1 MEARIKILLL
11 FMFLILNSVAA
22 QPVPRLS
29 SETEWRA
36 LLDLRS
42 SLGIRAKDWHKKANP
57 CLNWTGIECKD
68 GHVTGISLS
77 GLRRTREGKLNPR
90 FAIDSLPNFP
100 LLFTFNSSGFELPG
114 QIPEWLGERLSNLEV
129 LDLRSSSIYG
139 SIPSSLGSLS
149 RLSSLYLSNNLMA
162 GNMPTALGKLFS
174 LSVLDLSQNSLTG
187 QIPGE
192 ISALGNLSR
201 LDLSSNYLSGEIP
214 LGLGSLSTLK
224 QLNLSNNSLSA
235 FIPAQLGNLSQLI
248 ELDLGF
254 NSFFGSLPKE
264 LGGLRSLRKMLVGN
278 NRLEGS
284 LLDGLFQELARLEY
298 LVLCENSFVGT
309 LPDAIWSM
317 SHLKYLDV
325 SGNNLTGLF
334 PKLVAS
340 VNVTDA
346 VFNFSNNLFYGNL
359 SSGIGKVRV
368 VDVSSNYFEGS
379 APNETGIKIILT
391 NNCFL
396 SVSGQRNSEACLKFY
411 SERGLFFGNDSGN
424 EPLEPPFIQSSKS
437 RKRLVYVMVGV
448 FGGLGFIVVLIT
460 GILLLLKACNTGSTN
475 HQRENSNVRTVAG
488 GGIEPSH
495 KVFIDLS
502 KVGESFTY
510 EQMLVATCN
519 FSTENLI
526 KQGHSGDLFRGT
538 LEGGYSVVVKRVD
551 LRSTGGESIMS
562 ELDLFGRVSHPRL
575 VPLVGHCLEDEH
587 EKFLVYKYMP
597 NGDLSNAMYRL
608 TSGEEDLQSLDW
620 ITRLKIAIGAAEAL
634 SYLHHECTPPV
645 VHRDIE
651 ASSILLDDKYEVR
664 LGSFSEVCA
673 PEPIRTVAFSFICS
687 FKISTPF
694 SFLTICRTS
703 GKRPSG
709 SSPVTCAYDVYCFG
723 KVLLELVTGRL
734 GISRL
739 NDADAKQWLESNLP
753 YISIHEKEQ
762 VIKIVDQSLIID
774 EDLLEEVW
782 AVAIV
787 AKSCLNP
794 KASRRPSM
802 RHVLKAL
809 ENPFKVVREE
819 NFSSGRLRMGSSR
832 RSWTAAF
839 FGSWHHSSS
848 DSSNMSG
855 QTNRE
860 IIGGLRQSERVGSR
874 SSGVNDHSSSHK
886 RSSSDVF
893 PEPVEMADVERQDCA
908 S

>member
-1 MEARIKILLL
+1 MEARLKILLF
-11 FMFLILNSVAA
+11 FMFLVLNSVVA

-36 LLDLRS
+36 LLELRS

-68 GHVTGISLS
+68 GHVTGITLS
-77 GLRRTREGKLNPR
+77 GVRRTRDGKLNPR
-90 FAIDSLPNFP
+90 FSIDSLPNFP
-100 LLFTFNSSGFELPG
+100 LLSTFNSSGFELAG
-114 QIPEWLGERLSNLEV
+114 QIPEWLGQRLSNLQV

-139 SIPSSLGSLS
+139 SIPSSLGGLS
-149 RLSSLYLSNNLMA
+149 RLSSLFLSNNSIT

-174 LSVLDLSQNSLTG
+174 ISVLDLSQNSLTG

-192 ISALGNLSR
+192 FSALGNLSR
-201 LDLSSNYLSGEIP
+201 LDLSSNYLSGGIP
-214 LGLGSLSTLK
+214 VDFGSLSILK
-224 QLNLSNNSLSA
+224 QLNLSYNSLSD
-235 FIPAQLGNLSQLI
+235 FIPTQLGNLSQLI

-264 LGGLRSLRKMLVGN
+264 LGGLRSLRKMNVGN
-278 NRLEGS
+278 NQLEGS
-284 LLDGLFQELARLEY
+284 LLDGLFQELAQLEY
-298 LVLCENSFVGT
+298 LVLCENSFIGT

-317 SHLKYLDV
+317 SHLKHLDV
-325 SGNNLTGLF
+325 SGNNLTGVF
-334 PKLVAS
+334 PKLIAS
-340 VNVTDA
+340 VNITGA

-379 APNETGIKIILT
+379 APNDTGIKIILT

-411 SERGLFFGNDSGN
+411 SERGLLFGNDTGL
-424 EPLEPPFIQSSKS
+424 EPLEPRLVQPSKS

-460 GILLLLKACNTGSTN
+460 GVSLLLKACNGGSTN
-475 HQRENSNVRTVAG
+475 HQRENSNVRPVA
-488 GGIEPSH
+488 GGIEPSN
-495 KVFIDLS
+495 KVLIDLS
-502 KVGESFTY
+502 NIGESFTY

-526 KQGHSGDLFRGT
+526 KQGHSGDLFCGT

-608 TSGEEDLQSLDW
+608 TNVEEDLQSLDW

-664 LGSFSEVCA
+664 LGSFGEVCA
-673 PEPIRTVAFSFICS
+673 PGAHQSMIARFLRT
-687 FKISTPF
+687 PQ
-694 SFLTICRTS
+694 TS

-709 SSPVTCAYDVYCFG
+709 SSSVTCAYDVYCFG

-739 NDADAKQWLESNLP
+739 NDADAKLWLESNLP
-753 YISIHEKEQ
+753 HISIHEKEQ

-782 AVAIV
+782 AIAIV

-819 NFSSGRLRMGSSR
+819 NFNSGRLRMGSSR
-832 RSWTAAF
+832 RYWTAAF

-848 DSSNMSG
+848 DSSNMSA

-874 SSGVNDHSSSHK
+874 GSGVNDYSSSHK

-893 PEPVEMADVERQDCA
+893 PEPVEMPDVERQDGA

>member
-1 MEARIKILLL
+1 MEARLKILLL

-29 SETEWRA
+29 SEAEWRA

-68 GHVTGISLS
+68 GHVTGITLS
-77 GLRRTREGKLNPR
+77 GLRRTREGRLNPR

-100 LLFTFNSSGFELPG
+100 LLSTFNSSGFELPG
-114 QIPEWLGERLSNLEV
+114 QIPEWLGDRLSNLEV

-139 SIPSSLGSLS
+139 LIPSSLGSLS
-149 RLSSLYLSNNLMA
+149 RLSSLYLSNNLIA

-187 QIPGE
+187 QIPGD

-214 LGLGSLSTLK
+214 LSFGSLSTLK

-254 NSFFGSLPKE
+254 NSFLGSLPKE

-298 LVLCENSFVGT
+298 LVLCENSFVET

-325 SGNNLTGLF
+325 SGNNLTGVF

-359 SSGIGKVRV
+359 SFGIGKVRV
-368 VDVSSNYFEGS
+368 VDVSSNFFEGS
-379 APNETGIKIILT
+379 APNDTGIKIILT
-391 NNCFL
+391 NNCFS
-396 SVSGQRNSEACLKFY
+396 SVSGQRNSEACLNFY
-411 SERGLFFGNDSGN
+411 SERGLYFGNDSGR
-424 EPLEPPFIQSSKS
+424 EPLEPPLVQPSKS

-460 GILLLLKACNTGSTN
+460 GILLLLKVCNTGSTN
-475 HQRENSNVRTVAG
+475 HQRDNSNVRPVAG

-502 KVGESFTY
+502 NVGESFTY

-526 KQGHSGDLFRGT
+526 KQGHSGDLFHGT

-551 LRSTGGESIMS
+551 LRSTGGESVMS

-597 NGDLSNAMYRL
+597 NGDLPNAMYRL
-608 TSGEEDLQSLDW
+608 TNGEEDLQSLDW

-673 PEPIRTVAFSFICS
+673 PGAQQSMIARFLRTPS
-687 FKISTPF
+687 
-694 SFLTICRTS
+694 TS
-703 GKRPSG
+703 GKQPSE
-709 SSPVTCAYDVYCFG
+709 SSTVTCAYDVYCFG
-723 KVLLELVTGRL
+723 KVLLELVTGRI

-753 YISIHEKEQ
+753 YISIHEKER

-782 AVAIV
+782 AIAIV

-839 FGSWHHSSS
+839 FSSWHHSSS
-848 DSSNMSG
+848 DSSNMSS

-874 SSGVNDHSSSHK
+874 GSGVNDHSSSHK

-893 PEPVEMADVERQDCA
+893 PEPVEVPDVERQDCA